1 MGFCVP
7 HLVVFRGCSGLTTQD
22 AARCGVLSPD
32 PLYKMSLLQPIKHVL
47 GLGFVL
53 CYISSFEACWAMS
66 LLSHQHCTVTFT
78 CVTLSTSLIWTA
90 LRLQGKYICPQPCRE
105 KDCANHKPGTI
116 SLKRAQYQCLIP
128 LKRTVNLLRVGRN
141 FFCPLETFY
150 IVLRSEL
157 AKLMTRWEQEC
168 GSYSFIMCDN
178 SI

>member
-1 MGFCVP
+1 MLLGVESWVQTPYTKCP
-7 HLVVFRGCSGLTTQD
+7 CSSLSSMSW
-22 AARCGVLSPD
+22 AWVLFYVTSGASKPVE
-32 PLYKMSLLQPIKHVL
+32 P
-47 GLGFVL
+47 
-53 CYISSFEACWAMS
+53 WS

-116 SLKRAQYQCLIP
+116 SLKRAQYQCLSP